1 MGLKVISQHWT
12 RGSLLMSL
20 SSLFPL
26 TRRLHLKTASCPL
39 GCAAW
44 WEEEEQMRFY
54 YNDCNFLQELGA
66 AGALTGSPNTVLA
79 ASLYTCTRPTAVCRS
94 LHQLPHWSS
103 PAVKVIIQY
112 TNFSWNRCIKY
123 QISLLINFFLLHLQN
138 APLWKKRKR
147 NMSSLTI
154 LIIKKKKTRC
164 TVFNCNKKS
173 TTKTT
178 TRC

>member
-1 MGLKVISQHWT
+1 MTTTVLRLDPSLQREPWWIVRLKVISQHWT

-103 PAVKVIIQY
+103 PAVKVIIQSFIMEQVHKVSNMV
-112 TNFSWNRCIKY
+112 TN
-123 QISLLINFFLLHLQN
+123 
-138 APLWKKRKR
+138 
-147 NMSSLTI
+147 
-154 LIIKKKKTRC
+154 
-164 TVFNCNKKS
+164 
-173 TTKTT
+173 
-178 TRC
+178 